1 RRIIPLTP
9 HPLTFRMS
17 DFWGGVSA
25 MMTRNFQAGDET
37 AQVAIYNEA
46 TAQLPKFKP
55 ATLDEVRRRCRAPEF
70 DPQTRFFAIDNEQPV
85 GYAGF
90 HANGRISYPWCR
102 KGFESLAAALL
113 ETVLQAMRA
122 RGMKKAFAAY
132 RGDWT

>member
-1 RRIIPLTP
+1 
-9 HPLTFRMS
+9 
-17 DFWGGVSA
+17 

-85 GYAGF
+85 GYAPRSCHHARAAEGCSGDLQFGSPGF
-90 HANGRISYPWCR
+90 SRAQSRRLGTAPLSERVFSARIGLCR
-102 KGFESLAAALL
+102 PRQG
-113 ETVLQAMRA
+113 
-122 RGMKKAFAAY
+122 
-132 RGDWT
+132 